1 MSLNKLFT
9 DEQLD
14 VAFNLSKELAALG
27 HDTSLSCGFGGIFF
41 KVSIPEKNVPEDVLA
56 ADADREA
63 WTVSYQLHV
72 RTLQNGNLFLEANK
86 NLSNNGIEWNEEI
99 DSFFDQFSFG
109 IPKDEIGGME
119 VPPSELRR
127 VVMACL

>member
-1 MSLNKLFT
+1 MIIKPFT
-9 DEQLD
+9 DEQLEA
-14 VAFNLSKELAALG
+14 AFNLSKELATLG
-27 HDTSLSCGFGGIFF
+27 HETNLFCGFGGIFF
-41 KVSIPEKNVPEDVLA
+41 KVNIPEKNVPEDVLA
-56 ADADREA
+56 ADADRES

-86 NLSNNGIEWNEEI
+86 SLSNGIEWSEEI

-109 IPKDEIGGME
+109 IPKAEIGGME

>member
-1 MSLNKLFT
+1 MIIKPFI
-9 DEQLD
+9 DAQLEA
-14 VAFNLSKELAALG
+14 AFNLAKELATLG
-27 HDTSLSCGFGGIFF
+27 HDVSLSCGYGGIFF

-56 ADADREA
+56 ADAEREA

-86 NLSNNGIEWNEEI
+86 HLSNGIEWVEEI

-109 IPKDEIGGME
+109 ISKPEIGGME